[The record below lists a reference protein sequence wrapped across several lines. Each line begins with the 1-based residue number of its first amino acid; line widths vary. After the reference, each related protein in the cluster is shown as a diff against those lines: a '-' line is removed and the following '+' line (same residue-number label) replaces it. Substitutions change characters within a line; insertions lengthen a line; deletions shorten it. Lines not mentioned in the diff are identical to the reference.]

1 VISFT
6 SSKINKILVIYAHT
20 AIFDIVHLHSLV
32 EFINFQ
38 YFTIFKAP
46 KHEEEAYKLAYTFI
60 FCSFPLYK
68 V

>member
-38 YFTIFKAP
+38 YFTIFRAS
-46 KHEEEAYKLAYTFI
+46 KHEEEAYKLA
-60 FCSFPLYK
+60 
-68 V
+68 